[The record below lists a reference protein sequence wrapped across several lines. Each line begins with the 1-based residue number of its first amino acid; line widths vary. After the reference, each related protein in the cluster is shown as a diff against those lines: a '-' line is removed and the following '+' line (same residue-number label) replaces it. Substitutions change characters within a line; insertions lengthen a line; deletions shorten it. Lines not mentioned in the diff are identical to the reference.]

1 MAIGNIITIGVGTP
15 SDITTLVLTGLDVP
29 PAGSGVS
36 AVDDDTSTALA
47 KAIQAL
53 AAGSGSGVWMNER
66 IREYLN
72 TQYTTTATD
81 IQANFARWLKDLKS

>member
-1 MAIGNIITIGVGTP
+1 MAIGNIITLGVGTP

-29 PAGSGVS
+29 AAGTGVS
-36 AVDDDTSTALA
+36 AVDDDTNTALA

-53 AAGSGSGVWMNER
+53 PAASGAGVWMNER

-81 IQANFARWLKDLKS
+81 IQSLMARWLKDLKS